1 MEETLIE
8 RFKNRLRAYTNTLAK
23 QYGIPSY
30 IVKMIYESLLLEMEK
45 MSTSSI
51 AMEGEENAGTA
62 DSGTE
67 PDTGADTDSNQS

>member
-51 AMEGEENAGTA
+51 AMEGEEDASTA
-62 DSGTE
+62 DSGAE